1 MSRNLDPSMHA
12 ALAAGVL
19 QPFFM
24 AILSFRSSIQYVWS
38 GYGNLLWNSQT
49 FVGVGSFA
57 KVGTIQESTEV
68 EAIGTSVT
76 LSGIDPVLLNDCLT
90 DMVPG
95 AQATLY
101 FGLLANGVIIGSPY
115 LIFNGAMDKA
125 SVDMGPET
133 ISITLAIETRMIDL
147 SRASNR
153 RYTSADQRL
162 QHPTDTGFQMVEQ
175 LMDQAL
181 IWGS

>member
-1 MSRNLDPSMHA
+1 MRNLDPAMA
-12 ALAAGVL
+12 TALAAGVL
-19 QPFFM
+19 QPFFA
-24 AILSFRSSIQYVWS
+24 AILSFRSSIQYVWT
-38 GYGNLLWNSQT
+38 GYGNIVWDSQT

-57 KVGTIQESTEV
+57 SIGTIQESTEV

-76 LSGIDPVLLNDCLT
+76 LSGIDPVLLNDSLT

-101 FGLLANGVIIGSPY
+101 FGLLANGAIIGAPY

-125 SVDMGPET
+125 TVSMGPDT
-133 ISITLAIETRMIDL
+133 ISITLAIETRMLDF

-153 RYTSADQRL
+153 RYTSADQR
-162 QHPTDTGFQMVEQ
+162 QQFPTDTAFSNVEQ

-181 IWGS
+181 SWGN